1 MKLNL
6 RRLLIILTLCLATMV
21 ASDSYAAL
29 TAKVDRTVLDS
40 NETLRAELR
49 YDGQVFTGEPD
60 FGPLT
65 KDFEVLSN
73 SRQQNYSNV
82 NGKTESY
89 TAWTLELRPKRAGI
103 LLIPSLTFK
112 KEVSN
117 AIELRVRAAP
127 SNSSANPGTQPI
139 YTETTVD
146 ANTPYVGQQIILT
159 HRLYTSVQLR
169 DFALSELAIDKA
181 VLHRLGDTQ
190 YQKVINGRNYLVL
203 EVKYAIFPQSEGP
216 LIIPSLRFGAYEVN
230 NRSQFGVFNN
240 RGNQIIRDTEP
251 KSLEVAA
258 RPPQASIDGWMPST
272 SVTMEQRWS
281 GDIDSV
287 TVGEPVTR
295 TITIRAE
302 GLSAA
307 QITPLQ
313 EPQGNNYRGYP
324 DQPQLDEIVTTNG
337 LTATRIESLALVPN
351 NSGEITLPA
360 VELIWWDTN
369 SNKRRVAS
377 LPSITLQVSPSE
389 NNDIAANN
397 NNVMEGAN
405 DAMTTL
411 ASDASKPKVSF
422 MTNLSLALN
431 ALLMTLIVTL
441 IIGRKRKALAARSQ
455 QAALSSDSAR
465 LNLKQQLRAIES
477 EAKDDNLM
485 AMREAIL
492 RWGKTLFA
500 ENPPSTLKSLGDL
513 LGNPSISQLFA
524 QLDEQLYQHNG
535 VPATTLDV
543 ALLLASLKK
552 ESNFSRES
560 ASKSKP
566 GKALQSLY
574 PD

>member
-1 MKLNL
+1 M
-6 RRLLIILTLCLATMV
+6 T

-49 YDGQVFTGEPD
+49 YDGQVFAGEPD
-60 FGPLT
+60 FEPLS

-73 SRQQNYSNV
+73 RRQQNYSNV

-117 AIELRVRAAP
+117 AVELRVRAAP
-127 SNSSANPGTQPI
+127 TNSSANPGTQPI

-146 ANTPYVGQQIILT
+146 TNTPYVGQQVILT

-169 DFALSELAIDKA
+169 DFSLSELTIDKA
-181 VLHRLGDTQ
+181 ELHRLGDTQ

-203 EVKYAIFPQSEGP
+203 EVKYAIFPQAKGT
-216 LIIPSLRFGAYEVN
+216 LIIPSLRFAAYEVN

-240 RGNQIIRDTEP
+240 RGNQIIRDTES
-251 KSLEVAA
+251 KVLEVNAL
-258 RPPQASIDGWMPST
+258 PSQASIDGWMPST

-313 EPQGNNYRGYP
+313 EPQGDNYRGYP
-324 DQPQLDEIVTTNG
+324 DQPQLDEIVTANG
-337 LTATRIESLALVPN
+337 LAATRIESLALVPN
-351 NSGEITLPA
+351 KPGEIVLPA
-360 VELIWWDTN
+360 VQLVWWDTN
-369 SNKRRVAS
+369 SNQPRIAS
-377 LPSITLQVSPSE
+377 LSPITLQVSPSS
-389 NNDIAANN
+389 NIDATANGS
-397 NNVMEGAN
+397 NVMQMTN

-411 ASDASKPKVSF
+411 ATDALKPKVSF
-422 MTNLSLALN
+422 MTNLSLSIN
-431 ALLMTLIVTL
+431 ALLITL
-441 IIGRKRKALAARSQ
+441 IIVLLMRRKRESSAARSQ
-455 QAALSSDSAR
+455 QPSLSLDSAR

-477 EAKDDNLM
+477 EAKDENLM
-485 AMREAIL
+485 AMRDAIL
-492 RWGKTLFA
+492 RWGKILFA

-524 QLDEQLYQHNG
+524 QLDQQLYQYNG
-535 VPATTLDV
+535 VPETTLDV

-552 ESNFSRES
+552 ESNFNRGS
-560 ASKSKP
+560 ASKDNA
-566 GKALQSLY
+566 GTALQSLY

>member
-6 RRLLIILTLCLATMV
+6 RRLLIISTLCLSTMV

-60 FGPLT
+60 FGPLI

-73 SRQQNYSNV
+73 NRQQNYSNV

-146 ANTPYVGQQIILT
+146 ANTPYVGQQVILT

-240 RGNQIIRDTEP
+240 RGNQIVRDTEP
-251 KSLEVAA
+251 KSLEVTA
-258 RPPQASIDGWMPST
+258 RPPQASVDGWMPST

-389 NNDIAANN
+389 NADVAAND
-397 NNVMEGAN
+397 NNVMQGTN

-441 IIGRKRKALAARSQ
+441 LIGRKRKALAARSQ

-524 QLDEQLYQHNG
+524 QLDQQLYQHNG

-543 ALLLASLKK
+543 TLLLASLKK

-560 ASKSKP
+560 ASKSKS

>member
-146 ANTPYVGQQIILT
+146 ANTPYVGQQVILT

-441 IIGRKRKALAARSQ
+441 LIGRKRKALAARSQ

-513 LGNPSISQLFA
+513 LGNPRISQLFA
-524 QLDEQLYQHNG
+524 QLDEQLYQHNR

-560 ASKSKP
+560 ASKSKS

>member
-1 MKLNL
+1 M
-6 RRLLIILTLCLATMV
+6 
-21 ASDSYAAL
+21 
-29 TAKVDRTVLDS
+29 
-40 NETLRAELR
+40 
-49 YDGQVFTGEPD
+49 
-60 FGPLT
+60 
-65 KDFEVLSN
+65 
-73 SRQQNYSNV
+73 
-82 NGKTESY
+82 
-89 TAWTLELRPKRAGI
+89 
-103 LLIPSLTFK
+103 
-112 KEVSN
+112 
-117 AIELRVRAAP
+117 
-127 SNSSANPGTQPI
+127 
-139 YTETTVD
+139 
-146 ANTPYVGQQIILT
+146 
-159 HRLYTSVQLR
+159 
-169 DFALSELAIDKA
+169 
-181 VLHRLGDTQ
+181 
-190 YQKVINGRNYLVL
+190 
-203 EVKYAIFPQSEGP
+203 
-216 LIIPSLRFGAYEVN
+216 
-230 NRSQFGVFNN
+230 
-240 RGNQIIRDTEP
+240 
-251 KSLEVAA
+251 
-258 RPPQASIDGWMPST
+258 
-272 SVTMEQRWS
+272 
-281 GDIDSV
+281 
-287 TVGEPVTR
+287 GEPVTR

-389 NNDIAANN
+389 NTDVAAND
-397 NNVMEGAN
+397 NNVMQGTN

-411 ASDASKPKVSF
+411 AADASKPKVSF

-441 IIGRKRKALAARSQ
+441 LIGRKRKALAARSQ

-465 LNLKQQLRAIES
+465 LNLKQQLRVIES
-477 EAKDDNLM
+477 EVKDDNLM

-492 RWGKTLFA
+492 RWGETLFA

-524 QLDEQLYQHNG
+524 QLDQQLYQHNG

-543 ALLLASLKK
+543 TLLLASLKK

-560 ASKSKP
+560 ASKSKS

>member
-6 RRLLIILTLCLATMV
+6 RRLLILSTLCLSAMT

-49 YDGQVFTGEPD
+49 YDGQVFAGEPD
-60 FGPLT
+60 FEPLS

-73 SRQQNYSNV
+73 RRQQNYSNV

-117 AIELRVRAAP
+117 AVELRVRAAP
-127 SNSSANPGTQPI
+127 TNSSANPGTQPI

-146 ANTPYVGQQIILT
+146 TNTPYVGQQVILT

-169 DFALSELAIDKA
+169 DFSLSELTIDKA
-181 VLHRLGDTQ
+181 ELHRLGDTQ

-203 EVKYAIFPQSEGP
+203 EVKYAIFPQAKGT
-216 LIIPSLRFGAYEVN
+216 LIIPSLRFAAYEVN

-240 RGNQIIRDTEP
+240 RGNQIIRDTES
-251 KSLEVAA
+251 KVLEVNAL
-258 RPPQASIDGWMPST
+258 PSQASIDGWMPST

-313 EPQGNNYRGYP
+313 EPQGDNYRGYP
-324 DQPQLDEIVTTNG
+324 DQPQLDEIVTANG
-337 LTATRIESLALVPN
+337 LAATRIESLALVPN
-351 NSGEITLPA
+351 KPGEIVLPA
-360 VELIWWDTN
+360 VQLVWWDTN
-369 SNKRRVAS
+369 SDQPRIAS
-377 LPSITLQVSPSE
+377 LSPITLQVSPSS
-389 NNDIAANN
+389 NIDATANGS
-397 NNVMEGAN
+397 NVMQMTN

-411 ASDASKPKVSF
+411 ATDALKPKVSF
-422 MTNLSLALN
+422 MTNLSLSIN
-431 ALLMTLIVTL
+431 ALLITL
-441 IIGRKRKALAARSQ
+441 IIVLLMRRKRESSAARSQ
-455 QAALSSDSAR
+455 QPSLSLDSAR

-477 EAKDDNLM
+477 EAKDENLM
-485 AMREAIL
+485 AMRDAIL
-492 RWGKTLFA
+492 RWGKILFA

-524 QLDEQLYQHNG
+524 QLDQQLYQYNG
-535 VPATTLDV
+535 VPDTTLDV

-552 ESNFSRES
+552 ESNFNRGS
-560 ASKSKP
+560 ASKDNA
-566 GKALQSLY
+566 GTALQSLY

>member
-1 MKLNL
+1 
-6 RRLLIILTLCLATMV
+6 MV

-441 IIGRKRKALAARSQ
+441 LIGRKRKALAARSQ

-485 AMREAIL
+485 AMREAVL

>member
-6 RRLLIILTLCLATMV
+6 RRLLIISTLCLATMV

-60 FGPLT
+60 FGPLI

-73 SRQQNYSNV
+73 NRQQNYSNV

-146 ANTPYVGQQIILT
+146 ANTPYVGQQVILT

-240 RGNQIIRDTEP
+240 RGNQIVRDTEP
-251 KSLEVAA
+251 KSLEVTA
-258 RPPQASIDGWMPST
+258 RPPQASVDGWMPST

-441 IIGRKRKALAARSQ
+441 LIGRKRKALAARSQ

-524 QLDEQLYQHNG
+524 QLDQQLYQHNG

-543 ALLLASLKK
+543 TLLLASLKK

-560 ASKSKP
+560 ASKSKS

>member
-6 RRLLIILTLCLATMV
+6 RRLLILSTLCLSAMT

-49 YDGQVFTGEPD
+49 YDGQVFAGEPN
-60 FGPLT
+60 FEPLT

-73 SRQQNYSNV
+73 RRQQNYSNV

-117 AIELRVRAAP
+117 AVELRVRAAP
-127 SNSSANPGTQPI
+127 TNSSANPGTQPI

-146 ANTPYVGQQIILT
+146 TNTPYVGQQVILT

-169 DFALSELAIDKA
+169 DFSLSELTIDKA
-181 VLHRLGDTQ
+181 ELHRLGDTQ

-203 EVKYAIFPQSEGP
+203 EVKYAIFPQAKGT
-216 LIIPSLRFGAYEVN
+216 LIIPSLRFAAYEVN

-240 RGNQIIRDTEP
+240 RGNQIIRDTES
-251 KSLEVAA
+251 KVLEVNA
-258 RPPQASIDGWMPST
+258 RPSQASIDGWMPST

-313 EPQGNNYRGYP
+313 EPQGDNYRGYP
-324 DQPQLDEIVTTNG
+324 DQPQLDEIVTANG
-337 LTATRIESLALVPN
+337 LAATRIESLALVPN
-351 NSGEITLPA
+351 KPGEIVLPA
-360 VELIWWDTN
+360 VQLVWWDTN
-369 SNKRRVAS
+369 SNQPRIAS
-377 LPSITLQVSPSE
+377 LSPITLQVSPSS
-389 NNDIAANN
+389 NIDATANGS
-397 NNVMEGAN
+397 NVMQMTN

-411 ASDASKPKVSF
+411 ATDALKPKVSF
-422 MTNLSLALN
+422 MTNLSLSIN
-431 ALLMTLIVTL
+431 ALLITL
-441 IIGRKRKALAARSQ
+441 IIVLLMRRKRESSAARSQ
-455 QAALSSDSAR
+455 QPSLSLDSAR

-477 EAKDDNLM
+477 EAKDENLM
-485 AMREAIL
+485 AMRDAIL
-492 RWGKTLFA
+492 RWGKILFA

-524 QLDEQLYQHNG
+524 QLDQQLYQYNG
-535 VPATTLDV
+535 VPETTLDV

-552 ESNFSRES
+552 ESNFNRGS
-560 ASKSKP
+560 ASKDNA
-566 GKALQSLY
+566 GTALQSLY

>member
-6 RRLLIILTLCLATMV
+6 RRLLIISTLCLATMV

-60 FGPLT
+60 FGPLI

-73 SRQQNYSNV
+73 NRQQNYSNV

-146 ANTPYVGQQIILT
+146 ANTPYVGQQVILT

-240 RGNQIIRDTEP
+240 RGNQIVRDTEP
-251 KSLEVAA
+251 KSLEVTA
-258 RPPQASIDGWMPST
+258 RPPQASVDGWMPST

-389 NNDIAANN
+389 NADVASND
-397 NNVMEGAN
+397 NNVMQGTN

-441 IIGRKRKALAARSQ
+441 LIGRKRKALAARSQ

-524 QLDEQLYQHNG
+524 QLDQQLYQHNG

-543 ALLLASLKK
+543 TLLLASLKK

-560 ASKSKP
+560 ASKSKS

>member
-1 MKLNL
+1 M
-6 RRLLIILTLCLATMV
+6 T

-49 YDGQVFTGEPD
+49 YDGQVFAGEPD
-60 FGPLT
+60 FEPLS

-73 SRQQNYSNV
+73 RRQQNYSNV

-117 AIELRVRAAP
+117 AVELRVRAAP
-127 SNSSANPGTQPI
+127 TNSSANPGTQPI

-146 ANTPYVGQQIILT
+146 TNTPYVGQQVILT

-169 DFALSELAIDKA
+169 DFALSELTIDKA
-181 VLHRLGDTQ
+181 ELHRLGDTQ

-203 EVKYAIFPQSEGP
+203 EVKYAIFPQAKGT
-216 LIIPSLRFGAYEVN
+216 LIIPSLRFAAYEVN

-240 RGNQIIRDTEP
+240 RGNQIIRDTES
-251 KSLEVAA
+251 KVLEVNAL
-258 RPPQASIDGWMPST
+258 PSQASIDGWMPST

-313 EPQGNNYRGYP
+313 EPQGDNYRGYP
-324 DQPQLDEIVTTNG
+324 DQPQLDEIVTANG
-337 LTATRIESLALVPN
+337 LAATRIESLALVPN
-351 NSGEITLPA
+351 KPGEIVLPA
-360 VELIWWDTN
+360 VQLVWWDTN
-369 SNKRRVAS
+369 SNQPRIAS
-377 LPSITLQVSPSE
+377 LSPITLQVSPSS
-389 NNDIAANN
+389 NIDATANGS
-397 NNVMEGAN
+397 NVMQMTN

-411 ASDASKPKVSF
+411 ATDALKPKVSF
-422 MTNLSLALN
+422 MTNLSLSIN
-431 ALLMTLIVTL
+431 ALLITL
-441 IIGRKRKALAARSQ
+441 IIVLLMRRKRESSAARSQ
-455 QAALSSDSAR
+455 QPSLSLDSAR

-477 EAKDDNLM
+477 EAKDENLM
-485 AMREAIL
+485 AMRDAIL
-492 RWGKTLFA
+492 RWGKILFA

-524 QLDEQLYQHNG
+524 QLDQQLYQYNG
-535 VPATTLDV
+535 VPETTLDV

-552 ESNFSRES
+552 ESNFNRGS
-560 ASKSKP
+560 ASKDNA
-566 GKALQSLY
+566 GTALQSLY

>member
-240 RGNQIIRDTEP
+240 RGNQIVRDTEP
-251 KSLEVAA
+251 KSLVVAA

-351 NSGEITLPA
+351 NSGEITLPP

-405 DAMTTL
+405 DVMITL

-441 IIGRKRKALAARSQ
+441 LIGRKRTALAARSQ

-465 LNLKQQLRAIES
+465 LNLKKQLRAIES

-513 LGNPSISQLFA
+513 LGNPRISQLFA
-524 QLDEQLYQHNG
+524 QLDEQLYQHNR

-560 ASKSKP
+560 ASKSKS

>member
-146 ANTPYVGQQIILT
+146 ANTPYVGQQVILT

-240 RGNQIIRDTEP
+240 RGNQIVRDTEP
-251 KSLEVAA
+251 KSLEVTA
-258 RPPQASIDGWMPST
+258 RPPQASVDGWMPST

-389 NNDIAANN
+389 NTDVAAND
-397 NNVMEGAN
+397 NNVMQGTN

-441 IIGRKRKALAARSQ
+441 LIGRKRKALAARSQ

-524 QLDEQLYQHNG
+524 QLDQQLYQHNG

-543 ALLLASLKK
+543 TLLLASLKK

-560 ASKSKP
+560 ASKSKS

>member
-6 RRLLIILTLCLATMV
+6 RRLLILSTLCLSAMT

-49 YDGQVFTGEPD
+49 YDGQVFAGEPN
-60 FGPLT
+60 FEPLT

-73 SRQQNYSNV
+73 RRQQNYSNV

-117 AIELRVRAAP
+117 AVELRVRAAP
-127 SNSSANPGTQPI
+127 TNSSANPGTQPI

-146 ANTPYVGQQIILT
+146 TNTPYVGQQVILT

-169 DFALSELAIDKA
+169 DFALSELTIDKA
-181 VLHRLGDTQ
+181 ELHRLGDTQ

-203 EVKYAIFPQSEGP
+203 EVKYAIFPQAKGT
-216 LIIPSLRFGAYEVN
+216 LIIPSLRFAAYEVN

-240 RGNQIIRDTEP
+240 RGNQIIRDTES
-251 KSLEVAA
+251 KALEVNA
-258 RPPQASIDGWMPST
+258 RPSQASIDGWMPST

-313 EPQGNNYRGYP
+313 EPQGDNYRGYP
-324 DQPQLDEIVTTNG
+324 DQPQLDEIVTANG
-337 LTATRIESLALVPN
+337 LAATRIESLALVPN
-351 NSGEITLPA
+351 KPGEIVLPA
-360 VELIWWDTN
+360 VQLVWWDTN
-369 SNKRRVAS
+369 SNQPRIAS
-377 LPSITLQVSPSE
+377 LSPITLQVSPSS
-389 NNDIAANN
+389 NIDATANGS
-397 NNVMEGAN
+397 NVMQMTN

-411 ASDASKPKVSF
+411 ATDALKPKVSF
-422 MTNLSLALN
+422 MTNLSLSIN
-431 ALLMTLIVTL
+431 ALLITL
-441 IIGRKRKALAARSQ
+441 IIVLLMRRKRESSAARSQ
-455 QAALSSDSAR
+455 QPSLSLDSAR

-477 EAKDDNLM
+477 EAKDENLM
-485 AMREAIL
+485 AMRDAIL
-492 RWGKTLFA
+492 RWGKILFA

-524 QLDEQLYQHNG
+524 QLDQQLYQYNG
-535 VPATTLDV
+535 VPETTLDV

-552 ESNFSRES
+552 ESNFNRGS
-560 ASKSKP
+560 ASKDNA
-566 GKALQSLY
+566 GTALQSLY

>member
-60 FGPLT
+60 FGPLI

-73 SRQQNYSNV
+73 NRQQNYSNV

-146 ANTPYVGQQIILT
+146 ANTPYVGQQVILT

-240 RGNQIIRDTEP
+240 RGNQIVRDTEP
-251 KSLEVAA
+251 KSLEVTA
-258 RPPQASIDGWMPST
+258 RPPQASVDGWMPST

-405 DAMTTL
+405 DAMITL

-441 IIGRKRKALAARSQ
+441 LIGRKRKALAARSQ

-524 QLDEQLYQHNG
+524 QLDQQLYQHNG

-543 ALLLASLKK
+543 TLLLASLKK

-560 ASKSKP
+560 ASKSKS

>member
-60 FGPLT
+60 FGPLI

-73 SRQQNYSNV
+73 NRQQNYSNV

-146 ANTPYVGQQIILT
+146 ANTPYVGQQVILT

-203 EVKYAIFPQSEGP
+203 EVKYAISPQSEGP

-240 RGNQIIRDTEP
+240 RGNQIVRDTEP
-251 KSLEVAA
+251 KSLEVTA
-258 RPPQASIDGWMPST
+258 RPPQASVDGWMPST

-389 NNDIAANN
+389 NTDVAAND
-397 NNVMEGAN
+397 NNVMQGTN

-411 ASDASKPKVSF
+411 AADASKPKVSF

-431 ALLMTLIVTL
+431 ALLVTLIVTL
-441 IIGRKRKALAARSQ
+441 LIGRKRKALAARSQ

-524 QLDEQLYQHNG
+524 QLDQQLYQHNG

-543 ALLLASLKK
+543 TLLLASLKK

-560 ASKSKP
+560 ASKSKS

>member
-6 RRLLIILTLCLATMV
+6 RRLLIISTLCLGTMV

-60 FGPLT
+60 FGPLI

-73 SRQQNYSNV
+73 NRQQNYSNV

-146 ANTPYVGQQIILT
+146 ANTPYVGQQVILT

-240 RGNQIIRDTEP
+240 RGNQIVRDTEP
-251 KSLEVAA
+251 KSLEVTA
-258 RPPQASIDGWMPST
+258 RPPQASVDGWMPST

-302 GLSAA
+302 GLSGA

-389 NNDIAANN
+389 NTDVAAND
-397 NNVMEGAN
+397 NNVMQGTN

-431 ALLMTLIVTL
+431 ALLVTLIVTL
-441 IIGRKRKALAARSQ
+441 LIGRKRKALAARSQ

-524 QLDEQLYQHNG
+524 QLDQQLYQHNG

-543 ALLLASLKK
+543 TLLLASLKK

-560 ASKSKP
+560 ASKSKS

>member
-6 RRLLIILTLCLATMV
+6 RRLLILSTLCLSAMT

-49 YDGQVFTGEPD
+49 YDGQVFAGEPD
-60 FGPLT
+60 FEPLS

-73 SRQQNYSNV
+73 RRQQNYSNV

-117 AIELRVRAAP
+117 AVELRVRAAP
-127 SNSSANPGTQPI
+127 TNSSANPGTQPI

-146 ANTPYVGQQIILT
+146 TNTPYVGQQVILT

-169 DFALSELAIDKA
+169 DFSLSELTIDKA
-181 VLHRLGDTQ
+181 ELHRLGDTQ

-203 EVKYAIFPQSEGP
+203 EVKYAIFPQAKGT
-216 LIIPSLRFGAYEVN
+216 LIIPSLRFAAYEVN

-240 RGNQIIRDTEP
+240 RGNQIIRDTES
-251 KSLEVAA
+251 KVLEVNAL
-258 RPPQASIDGWMPST
+258 PSQASIDGWMPST

-313 EPQGNNYRGYP
+313 EPQGDNYRGYP
-324 DQPQLDEIVTTNG
+324 DQPQLDEIVTANG
-337 LTATRIESLALVPN
+337 LAATRIESLALVPN
-351 NSGEITLPA
+351 KPGEIVLPA
-360 VELIWWDTN
+360 VQLVWWDTN
-369 SNKRRVAS
+369 SDQPRIAS
-377 LPSITLQVSPSE
+377 LSPITLQVSPSS
-389 NNDIAANN
+389 NIDATANGS
-397 NNVMEGAN
+397 NVMQMTN

-411 ASDASKPKVSF
+411 ATDALKPKVSF
-422 MTNLSLALN
+422 MTNLSLSIN
-431 ALLMTLIVTL
+431 ALLITL
-441 IIGRKRKALAARSQ
+441 IIVLLMRRKRESSAARSQ
-455 QAALSSDSAR
+455 QPSLSLDSAR

-477 EAKDDNLM
+477 EAKDENLM
-485 AMREAIL
+485 AMRDAIL
-492 RWGKTLFA
+492 RWGKILFA

-524 QLDEQLYQHNG
+524 QLDQQLYQYNG
-535 VPATTLDV
+535 VPETTLDV

-552 ESNFSRES
+552 ESNFNRGS
-560 ASKSKP
+560 ASKDNA
-566 GKALQSLY
+566 GTALQSLY

>member
-60 FGPLT
+60 FGPLI

-73 SRQQNYSNV
+73 NRQQNYSNV

-146 ANTPYVGQQIILT
+146 ANTPYVGQQVILT

-240 RGNQIIRDTEP
+240 RGNQIVRDTEP
-251 KSLEVAA
+251 KSLEVTA
-258 RPPQASIDGWMPST
+258 RPPQASVDGWMPST

-441 IIGRKRKALAARSQ
+441 LIGRKRKALAARSQ

-513 LGNPSISQLFA
+513 LGNPRISQLFA
-524 QLDEQLYQHNG
+524 QLDEQLYQHNR

-560 ASKSKP
+560 ASKSKS

>member
-6 RRLLIILTLCLATMV
+6 RRLLILSTLCLSAMT

-49 YDGQVFTGEPD
+49 YDGQVFAGEPN
-60 FGPLT
+60 FEPLT

-73 SRQQNYSNV
+73 RRQQNYSNV

-117 AIELRVRAAP
+117 AVELRVRAAP
-127 SNSSANPGTQPI
+127 TNSSANPGTQPI

-146 ANTPYVGQQIILT
+146 TNTPYVGQQVILT

-169 DFALSELAIDKA
+169 DFALSELTIDKA
-181 VLHRLGDTQ
+181 ELHRLGDTQ

-203 EVKYAIFPQSEGP
+203 EVKYAIFPQAKGT
-216 LIIPSLRFGAYEVN
+216 LIIPSLRFAAYEVN

-240 RGNQIIRDTEP
+240 RGNQIIRDTES
-251 KSLEVAA
+251 KVLEVNA
-258 RPPQASIDGWMPST
+258 RPSQASIDGWMPST

-313 EPQGNNYRGYP
+313 EPQGDNYRGYP
-324 DQPQLDEIVTTNG
+324 DQPQLDEIVTANG
-337 LTATRIESLALVPN
+337 LAATRIESLALVPN
-351 NSGEITLPA
+351 KPGEIVLPA
-360 VELIWWDTN
+360 VQLVWWDTN
-369 SNKRRVAS
+369 SNQPRIAS
-377 LPSITLQVSPSE
+377 LSPITLQVSPSS
-389 NNDIAANN
+389 NIDAIANGS
-397 NNVMEGAN
+397 NVMQMTN

-411 ASDASKPKVSF
+411 ATDALKPKVSF
-422 MTNLSLALN
+422 MTNLSLSIN
-431 ALLMTLIVTL
+431 ALLITL
-441 IIGRKRKALAARSQ
+441 IIVLLMRRKRESSAARSQ
-455 QAALSSDSAR
+455 QPSLSLDSAR

-477 EAKDDNLM
+477 EAKDENLM
-485 AMREAIL
+485 AMRDAIL
-492 RWGKTLFA
+492 RWGKILFA

-524 QLDEQLYQHNG
+524 QLDQQLYQYNG
-535 VPATTLDV
+535 VPDTTLDV

-552 ESNFSRES
+552 ESNFNRGS
-560 ASKSKP
+560 ASKDNA
-566 GKALQSLY
+566 GTALQSLY

>member
-6 RRLLIILTLCLATMV
+6 RRLLILSTLCLSAMT

-49 YDGQVFTGEPD
+49 YDGQVFAGEPD
-60 FGPLT
+60 FEPLS

-73 SRQQNYSNV
+73 RRQQNYSNV

-117 AIELRVRAAP
+117 AVELRVRAAP
-127 SNSSANPGTQPI
+127 TNSSANPGTQPI

-146 ANTPYVGQQIILT
+146 TNTPYVGQQVILT

-169 DFALSELAIDKA
+169 DFSLSELTIDKA
-181 VLHRLGDTQ
+181 ELHRLGDTQ

-203 EVKYAIFPQSEGP
+203 EVKYAIFPQAKGT
-216 LIIPSLRFGAYEVN
+216 LIIPGLRFAAYEVN

-240 RGNQIIRDTEP
+240 RGNQIIRDTES
-251 KSLEVAA
+251 KALEVNA
-258 RPPQASIDGWMPST
+258 RPSQASIGGWMPST

-313 EPQGNNYRGYP
+313 EPQGDNYRGYP
-324 DQPQLDEIVTTNG
+324 DQPQLDEIVTANG
-337 LTATRIESLALVPN
+337 LAATRIESLALVPN
-351 NSGEITLPA
+351 KPGEIVLPA
-360 VELIWWDTN
+360 VQLVWWDTN
-369 SNKRRVAS
+369 SNQPRIAS
-377 LPSITLQVSPSE
+377 LSPITLQVSPSS
-389 NNDIAANN
+389 NIDATANGS
-397 NNVMEGAN
+397 NVMQMTN

-411 ASDASKPKVSF
+411 ATDALKPKVSF
-422 MTNLSLALN
+422 MTNLSLSIN
-431 ALLMTLIVTL
+431 ALLITL
-441 IIGRKRKALAARSQ
+441 IIVLLMRRKRESSAARSQ
-455 QAALSSDSAR
+455 QPSLSLDSAR

-477 EAKDDNLM
+477 EAKDENLM
-485 AMREAIL
+485 AMRDAIL
-492 RWGKTLFA
+492 RWGKILFA

-524 QLDEQLYQHNG
+524 QLDQHLYQYNG
-535 VPATTLDV
+535 VPDTTLDV

-552 ESNFSRES
+552 ESNFNRGS
-560 ASKSKP
+560 ASKDNA
-566 GKALQSLY
+566 GTALQSLY

>member
-6 RRLLIILTLCLATMV
+6 RRLLIISTLCLSTMV

-40 NETLRAELR
+40 NETLRAEMR

-60 FGPLT
+60 FGPLI

-73 SRQQNYSNV
+73 NRQQNYSNV

-146 ANTPYVGQQIILT
+146 ANTPYVGQQVILT

-240 RGNQIIRDTEP
+240 RGNQIVRDTEP
-251 KSLEVAA
+251 KSLEVTA
-258 RPPQASIDGWMPST
+258 RPPQASVDGWMPST

-389 NNDIAANN
+389 NADVAAND
-397 NNVMEGAN
+397 NNVMQGTN

-441 IIGRKRKALAARSQ
+441 LIGRKRKALAARSQ

-524 QLDEQLYQHNG
+524 QLDQHLYQHNG

-543 ALLLASLKK
+543 TLLLASLKK

-560 ASKSKP
+560 ASKSKS

>member
-324 DQPQLDEIVTTNG
+324 DQPQLDEIVATNG

-405 DAMTTL
+405 DAMTKL

-441 IIGRKRKALAARSQ
+441 LIGRKRKALAARSQ

-477 EAKDDNLM
+477 EAKGDNLM

-543 ALLLASLKK
+543 ASLLANLKK

-560 ASKSKP
+560 ASKSKS

>member
-6 RRLLIILTLCLATMV
+6 RRLLIISTLCLATMV

-60 FGPLT
+60 FGPLI

-73 SRQQNYSNV
+73 NRQQNYSNV

-117 AIELRVRAAP
+117 AVELRVRAAP

-146 ANTPYVGQQIILT
+146 ANTPYVGQQVILT

-240 RGNQIIRDTEP
+240 RGNQIVRDTEP
-251 KSLEVAA
+251 KSLEVTA
-258 RPPQASIDGWMPST
+258 RPPQASVDGWMPST

-369 SNKRRVAS
+369 SNKRRMAS

-389 NNDIAANN
+389 NTDVAAND
-397 NNVMEGAN
+397 NNVMQGTN

-441 IIGRKRKALAARSQ
+441 LIGRKRKALAARSQ

-524 QLDEQLYQHNG
+524 QLDQQLYQHNG
-535 VPATTLDV
+535 VAATTLDV
-543 ALLLASLKK
+543 ALLLAILKK

-560 ASKSKP
+560 TSKNKS

>member
-6 RRLLIILTLCLATMV
+6 RRLLILSTLCLSAMT

-49 YDGQVFTGEPD
+49 YDGQVFAGEPD
-60 FGPLT
+60 FEPLS

-73 SRQQNYSNV
+73 RRQQNYSNV

-117 AIELRVRAAP
+117 AVELRVRAAP
-127 SNSSANPGTQPI
+127 TNSSANPGTQPI

-146 ANTPYVGQQIILT
+146 TNTPYVGQQVILT

-169 DFALSELAIDKA
+169 DFSLSELTIDKA
-181 VLHRLGDTQ
+181 ELHRLGDTQ

-203 EVKYAIFPQSEGP
+203 EVKYAIFPQAKGT
-216 LIIPSLRFGAYEVN
+216 LIIPSLRFAAYEVN

-240 RGNQIIRDTEP
+240 RGNQIIRDTES
-251 KSLEVAA
+251 KALEVNA
-258 RPPQASIDGWMPST
+258 RPSQASIGGWMPST

-313 EPQGNNYRGYP
+313 EPQGDNYRGYP
-324 DQPQLDEIVTTNG
+324 DQPQLDEIITPNG
-337 LTATRIESLALVPN
+337 LAATRIESLALVPN
-351 NSGEITLPA
+351 KPGEIVLPA
-360 VELIWWDTN
+360 VQLVWWDTN
-369 SNKRRVAS
+369 SNQPRIAS
-377 LPSITLQVSPSE
+377 LSPITLQVSPSS
-389 NNDIAANN
+389 NIDATANGS
-397 NNVMEGAN
+397 NVMQMTN

-411 ASDASKPKVSF
+411 ATDALKPKVSF
-422 MTNLSLALN
+422 MTNLSLSIN
-431 ALLMTLIVTL
+431 ALLITL
-441 IIGRKRKALAARSQ
+441 IIVLLMRRKRESSAARSQ
-455 QAALSSDSAR
+455 QPSLSLDSAR

-477 EAKDDNLM
+477 EAKDENLM
-485 AMREAIL
+485 AMRDAIL
-492 RWGKTLFA
+492 RWGKILFA

-524 QLDEQLYQHNG
+524 QLDQQLYQYNG
-535 VPATTLDV
+535 VPETTLDV

-552 ESNFSRES
+552 ESNFNRGS
-560 ASKSKP
+560 ASKDNA
-566 GKALQSLY
+566 GTALQSLY

>member
-6 RRLLIILTLCLATMV
+6 RRLLILSTLCLSAMT

-49 YDGQVFTGEPD
+49 YDGQVFAGEPD
-60 FGPLT
+60 FEPLS

-73 SRQQNYSNV
+73 RRQQNYSNV

-117 AIELRVRAAP
+117 AVELRVRAAP
-127 SNSSANPGTQPI
+127 TNSSANPGTQPI

-146 ANTPYVGQQIILT
+146 TNTPYVGQQVILT

-169 DFALSELAIDKA
+169 DFALSELTIDKA
-181 VLHRLGDTQ
+181 ELHRLGDTQ

-203 EVKYAIFPQSEGP
+203 EVKYAIFPQAKGT
-216 LIIPSLRFGAYEVN
+216 LIIPSLRFAAYEVN

-240 RGNQIIRDTEP
+240 RGNQIIRDTES
-251 KSLEVAA
+251 KVLEVNAL
-258 RPPQASIDGWMPST
+258 PSQASIDGWMPST

-313 EPQGNNYRGYP
+313 EPQGDNYRGYP
-324 DQPQLDEIVTTNG
+324 DQPQLDEIVTANG
-337 LTATRIESLALVPN
+337 LAATRIESLALVPN
-351 NSGEITLPA
+351 KPGEIVLPA
-360 VELIWWDTN
+360 VQLVWWDTN
-369 SNKRRVAS
+369 SDQPRIAS
-377 LPSITLQVSPSE
+377 LSPITLQVSPSS
-389 NNDIAANN
+389 NIDATANGS
-397 NNVMEGAN
+397 NVMQMTN

-411 ASDASKPKVSF
+411 ATDALKPKVSF
-422 MTNLSLALN
+422 MTNLSLSIN
-431 ALLMTLIVTL
+431 ALLITL
-441 IIGRKRKALAARSQ
+441 IIVLLMRRKRESSAARSQ
-455 QAALSSDSAR
+455 QPSLSLDSAR

-477 EAKDDNLM
+477 EAKDENLM
-485 AMREAIL
+485 AMRDAIL
-492 RWGKTLFA
+492 RWGKILFA

-524 QLDEQLYQHNG
+524 QLDQQLYQYNG
-535 VPATTLDV
+535 VPETTLDV

-552 ESNFSRES
+552 ESNFNRGS
-560 ASKSKP
+560 ASKDNA
-566 GKALQSLY
+566 GTALQSLY

>member
-6 RRLLIILTLCLATMV
+6 RRLLIISTLCLATMV

-60 FGPLT
+60 FGPLI

-73 SRQQNYSNV
+73 NRQQNYSNV

-146 ANTPYVGQQIILT
+146 ANTPYVGQQVILT

-240 RGNQIIRDTEP
+240 RGNQIVRDTEP
-251 KSLEVAA
+251 KSLEVTA
-258 RPPQASIDGWMPST
+258 RPPQASVDGWMPST

-369 SNKRRVAS
+369 SNKRRMAS

-389 NNDIAANN
+389 NTDVAAND
-397 NNVMEGAN
+397 NNVMQGTN
-405 DAMTTL
+405 DAMSAL
-411 ASDASKPKVSF
+411 AADASRPKVSF

-431 ALLMTLIVTL
+431 ALLMTLIVVL
-441 IIGRKRKALAARSQ
+441 LIGRKRKALAARAQ

-524 QLDEQLYQHNG
+524 QLDQQLYQHNG
-535 VPATTLDV
+535 VAATTLDV
-543 ALLLASLKK
+543 ALLLAILKK

-560 ASKSKP
+560 TSKNKS

>member
-6 RRLLIILTLCLATMV
+6 RRLLILSTLCLSAMT

-49 YDGQVFTGEPD
+49 YDGQVFAGEPD
-60 FGPLT
+60 FEPLS

-73 SRQQNYSNV
+73 RRQQNYSNV

-117 AIELRVRAAP
+117 AVELRVRAAP
-127 SNSSANPGTQPI
+127 TNSSANPGTQPI

-146 ANTPYVGQQIILT
+146 TNTPYVGQQVILT

-169 DFALSELAIDKA
+169 DFSLSELTIDKA
-181 VLHRLGDTQ
+181 ELHRLGDTQ

-203 EVKYAIFPQSEGP
+203 EVKYAIFPQAKGT
-216 LIIPSLRFGAYEVN
+216 LIIPSLRFAAYEVN

-240 RGNQIIRDTEP
+240 RGNQIIRDTES
-251 KSLEVAA
+251 KVLEVNAL
-258 RPPQASIDGWMPST
+258 PSQASIDGWMPST

-313 EPQGNNYRGYP
+313 EPQGDNYRGYP
-324 DQPQLDEIVTTNG
+324 DQPQLDEIITPNG
-337 LTATRIESLALVPN
+337 LAATRIESLALVPN
-351 NSGEITLPA
+351 KPGEIVLPA
-360 VELIWWDTN
+360 VQLVWWDTN
-369 SNKRRVAS
+369 SNQPRIAS
-377 LPSITLQVSPSE
+377 LSPITLQVSPSS
-389 NNDIAANN
+389 NIDATANGS
-397 NNVMEGAN
+397 NVMQMTN

-411 ASDASKPKVSF
+411 ATDALKPKVSF
-422 MTNLSLALN
+422 MTNLSLSIN
-431 ALLMTLIVTL
+431 ALLITL
-441 IIGRKRKALAARSQ
+441 IIVLLMRRKRESSAARSQ
-455 QAALSSDSAR
+455 QPSLSLDSAR

-477 EAKDDNLM
+477 EAKDENLM
-485 AMREAIL
+485 AMRDAIL
-492 RWGKTLFA
+492 RWGKILFA

-524 QLDEQLYQHNG
+524 QLDQQLYQYNG
-535 VPATTLDV
+535 VPETTLDV

-552 ESNFSRES
+552 ESNFNRGS
-560 ASKSKP
+560 ASKDNA
-566 GKALQSLY
+566 GTALQSLY

>member
-6 RRLLIILTLCLATMV
+6 RRLLIISTLCLGTMV

-60 FGPLT
+60 FGPLI

-73 SRQQNYSNV
+73 NRQQNYSNV

-146 ANTPYVGQQIILT
+146 ANTPYVGQQVILT

-240 RGNQIIRDTEP
+240 RGNQIVRDTEP
-251 KSLEVAA
+251 KSLEVTA
-258 RPPQASIDGWMPST
+258 RPPQASVDGWMPST

-389 NNDIAANN
+389 NADVAAND
-397 NNVMEGAN
+397 NNVMQGTN

-441 IIGRKRKALAARSQ
+441 LIGRKRKALAARSQ

-492 RWGKTLFA
+492 RWGETLFA

-524 QLDEQLYQHNG
+524 QLDQQLYQHNG

-543 ALLLASLKK
+543 TLLLASLKK

-560 ASKSKP
+560 ASKSKS

>member
-6 RRLLIILTLCLATMV
+6 RRLLILSTLCLSAMT

-49 YDGQVFTGEPD
+49 YDGQVFAGEPD
-60 FGPLT
+60 FEPLS

-73 SRQQNYSNV
+73 RRQQNYSNV

-117 AIELRVRAAP
+117 AVELRVRAAP
-127 SNSSANPGTQPI
+127 TNSSANPGTQPI

-146 ANTPYVGQQIILT
+146 TNTPYVGQQVILT

-169 DFALSELAIDKA
+169 DFSLSELTIDKA
-181 VLHRLGDTQ
+181 ELHRLGDTQ

-203 EVKYAIFPQSEGP
+203 EVKYAIFPQAKGT
-216 LIIPSLRFGAYEVN
+216 LIIPSLRFAAYEVN

-240 RGNQIIRDTEP
+240 RGNQIIRDTES
-251 KSLEVAA
+251 KVLEVNA
-258 RPPQASIDGWMPST
+258 RPSQASIDGWMPST

-313 EPQGNNYRGYP
+313 EPQGDNYRGYP
-324 DQPQLDEIVTTNG
+324 DQPQLDEIVTANG
-337 LTATRIESLALVPN
+337 LAATRIESLALVPN
-351 NSGEITLPA
+351 KPGEIVLPA
-360 VELIWWDTN
+360 VQLVWWDTN
-369 SNKRRVAS
+369 SNQPRIAS
-377 LPSITLQVSPSE
+377 LSPITLQVSPSS
-389 NNDIAANN
+389 NIDATANGS
-397 NNVMEGAN
+397 NVMQMTN

-411 ASDASKPKVSF
+411 ATDALKPKVSF
-422 MTNLSLALN
+422 MTNLSLSIN
-431 ALLMTLIVTL
+431 ALLITL
-441 IIGRKRKALAARSQ
+441 IIVLLMRRKRESSAARSQ
-455 QAALSSDSAR
+455 QPSLSLDSAR

-477 EAKDDNLM
+477 EAKDENLM
-485 AMREAIL
+485 AMRDAIL
-492 RWGKTLFA
+492 RWGKILFA

-524 QLDEQLYQHNG
+524 QLDQQLYQYNG
-535 VPATTLDV
+535 VPETTLDV

-552 ESNFSRES
+552 ESNFNRGS
-560 ASKSKP
+560 ASKDNA
-566 GKALQSLY
+566 GTALQSLY

>member
-6 RRLLIILTLCLATMV
+6 RRLLIISTLCLATMV

-60 FGPLT
+60 FGPLI

-73 SRQQNYSNV
+73 NRQQNYSNV

-146 ANTPYVGQQIILT
+146 ANTPYVGQQVILT

-240 RGNQIIRDTEP
+240 RGNQIVRDTEP
-251 KSLEVAA
+251 KSLEVTA
-258 RPPQASIDGWMPST
+258 RPPQASVDGWMPST

-302 GLSAA
+302 GLSGA

-389 NNDIAANN
+389 NTDVAAND
-397 NNVMEGAN
+397 NNVMQGTN

-411 ASDASKPKVSF
+411 AADASKPKVSF

-431 ALLMTLIVTL
+431 ALLVTLIVTL
-441 IIGRKRKALAARSQ
+441 LIGRKRKALAARSQ

-524 QLDEQLYQHNG
+524 QLDQQLYQHNG

-543 ALLLASLKK
+543 TLLLASLKK

-560 ASKSKP
+560 ASKSKS

>member
-6 RRLLIILTLCLATMV
+6 RRLLIISTLCLATMV

-60 FGPLT
+60 FGPLI

-73 SRQQNYSNV
+73 NRQQNYSNV

-117 AIELRVRAAP
+117 AVELRVRAAP

-146 ANTPYVGQQIILT
+146 ANTPYVGQQVILT

-240 RGNQIIRDTEP
+240 RGNQIVRDTEP
-251 KSLEVAA
+251 KSLEVTA
-258 RPPQASIDGWMPST
+258 RPPQASVDGWMPST

-389 NNDIAANN
+389 NTDVAAND
-397 NNVMEGAN
+397 NNVMQGTN
-405 DAMTTL
+405 DAMSTL
-411 ASDASKPKVSF
+411 AADASRPKVSF

-431 ALLMTLIVTL
+431 ALLMTLIVVL
-441 IIGRKRKALAARSQ
+441 LIGRKRKALAARAQ

-535 VPATTLDV
+535 VAATTLDV
-543 ALLLASLKK
+543 ALLLAILKK

-560 ASKSKP
+560 ASKSKS

>member
-6 RRLLIILTLCLATMV
+6 RRLLILSTLCLSAMT

-49 YDGQVFTGEPD
+49 YDGQVFAGEPD
-60 FGPLT
+60 FEPLT

-73 SRQQNYSNV
+73 RRQQNYSNV

-117 AIELRVRAAP
+117 AVELRVRAAP
-127 SNSSANPGTQPI
+127 TNSSANPGTQPI

-146 ANTPYVGQQIILT
+146 TNTPYVGQQVILT

-169 DFALSELAIDKA
+169 DFALSELTIDKA
-181 VLHRLGDTQ
+181 ELHRLGDTQ

-203 EVKYAIFPQSEGP
+203 EVKYAIFPQAKGT
-216 LIIPSLRFGAYEVN
+216 LIIPSLRFAAYEVN

-240 RGNQIIRDTEP
+240 RGNQIIRDTES
-251 KSLEVAA
+251 KVLEVNA
-258 RPPQASIDGWMPST
+258 RPSQASIDGWMPST

-313 EPQGNNYRGYP
+313 EPQGDNYRGYP
-324 DQPQLDEIVTTNG
+324 DQPQLDEIVTANG
-337 LTATRIESLALVPN
+337 LAATRIESLALVPN
-351 NSGEITLPA
+351 KPGEIVLPA
-360 VELIWWDTN
+360 VQLVWWDTN
-369 SNKRRVAS
+369 SNQPRIAS
-377 LPSITLQVSPSE
+377 LSPITLQVSPSS
-389 NNDIAANN
+389 NIDAIANGS
-397 NNVMEGAN
+397 NVMQMTN

-411 ASDASKPKVSF
+411 ATDALKPKVSF
-422 MTNLSLALN
+422 MTNLSLSIN
-431 ALLMTLIVTL
+431 ALLITL
-441 IIGRKRKALAARSQ
+441 IIVLLMRRKRESSAARSQ
-455 QAALSSDSAR
+455 QPSLSLDSAR

-477 EAKDDNLM
+477 EAKDENLM
-485 AMREAIL
+485 AMRDAIL
-492 RWGKTLFA
+492 RWGKILFA

-524 QLDEQLYQHNG
+524 QLDQQLYQYNG
-535 VPATTLDV
+535 VPETTLDV

-552 ESNFSRES
+552 ESNFNRGS
-560 ASKSKP
+560 ASKDNA
-566 GKALQSLY
+566 GTALQSLY

>member
-6 RRLLIILTLCLATMV
+6 RRLLILSTLCLSAMT

-49 YDGQVFTGEPD
+49 YDGQVFAGEPD
-60 FGPLT
+60 FEPLT

-73 SRQQNYSNV
+73 RRQQNYSNV

-117 AIELRVRAAP
+117 AVELRVRAAP
-127 SNSSANPGTQPI
+127 TNSSANPGTQPI

-146 ANTPYVGQQIILT
+146 TNTPYVGQQVILT

-169 DFALSELAIDKA
+169 DFSLSELTIDKA
-181 VLHRLGDTQ
+181 ELHRLGDTQ

-203 EVKYAIFPQSEGP
+203 EVKYAIFPQAKGT
-216 LIIPSLRFGAYEVN
+216 LIIPSLRFAAYEVN

-240 RGNQIIRDTEP
+240 RGNQIIRDTES
-251 KSLEVAA
+251 KVLEVNAL
-258 RPPQASIDGWMPST
+258 PSQASIDGWMPST

-313 EPQGNNYRGYP
+313 EPQGDNYRGYP
-324 DQPQLDEIVTTNG
+324 DQPQLDEIITPNG
-337 LTATRIESLALVPN
+337 LAATRIESLALVPN
-351 NSGEITLPA
+351 KPGEIVLPA
-360 VELIWWDTN
+360 VQLVWWDTN
-369 SNKRRVAS
+369 SNQPRIAS
-377 LPSITLQVSPSE
+377 LSPITLQVSPSS
-389 NNDIAANN
+389 NIDATANGS
-397 NNVMEGAN
+397 NVMQMTN

-411 ASDASKPKVSF
+411 ATDALKPKVSF
-422 MTNLSLALN
+422 MTNLSLSIN
-431 ALLMTLIVTL
+431 ALLITL
-441 IIGRKRKALAARSQ
+441 IIVLLMRRKRESSAARSQ
-455 QAALSSDSAR
+455 QPSLSLDSAR

-477 EAKDDNLM
+477 EAKDENLM
-485 AMREAIL
+485 AMRDAIL
-492 RWGKTLFA
+492 RWGKILFA

-524 QLDEQLYQHNG
+524 QLDQQLYQYNG
-535 VPATTLDV
+535 VPETTLDV

-552 ESNFSRES
+552 ESNFNRGS
-560 ASKSKP
+560 ASKDNA
-566 GKALQSLY
+566 GTALQSLY

>member
-411 ASDASKPKVSF
+411 ASEASEPKVSF

-441 IIGRKRKALAARSQ
+441 LIGRKRKALAARSQ

-560 ASKSKP
+560 ASKSKS

>member
-6 RRLLIILTLCLATMV
+6 RRLLIISTLCLSTMV

-60 FGPLT
+60 FGPLI

-73 SRQQNYSNV
+73 NRQQNYSNV

-146 ANTPYVGQQIILT
+146 ANTPYVGQQVILT

-240 RGNQIIRDTEP
+240 RGNQIVRDTEP
-251 KSLEVAA
+251 KSLEVTA
-258 RPPQASIDGWMPST
+258 RPPQASVDGWMPST

-389 NNDIAANN
+389 NADVASND
-397 NNVMEGAN
+397 NNVMQGTN

-441 IIGRKRKALAARSQ
+441 LIGRKRKALAARSQ

-524 QLDEQLYQHNG
+524 QLDQQLYQHNG

-543 ALLLASLKK
+543 TLLLASLKK

-560 ASKSKP
+560 ASKSKS

>member
-6 RRLLIILTLCLATMV
+6 RRLLIISTLCLGTMV

-60 FGPLT
+60 FGPLI

-73 SRQQNYSNV
+73 NRQQNYSNV

-146 ANTPYVGQQIILT
+146 ANTPYVGQQVILT

-240 RGNQIIRDTEP
+240 RGNQIVRDTEP
-251 KSLEVAA
+251 KSLEVTA
-258 RPPQASIDGWMPST
+258 RPPQASVDGWMPST

-324 DQPQLDEIVTTNG
+324 DQPQLDEIVATNG

-389 NNDIAANN
+389 NTDVAAND
-397 NNVMEGAN
+397 NNVMQGTN

-411 ASDASKPKVSF
+411 AADASKPKVSF

-431 ALLMTLIVTL
+431 ALLVTLIVTL
-441 IIGRKRKALAARSQ
+441 LIGRKRKALAARSQ

-524 QLDEQLYQHNG
+524 QLDQQLYQHNG

-543 ALLLASLKK
+543 TLLLASLKK

-560 ASKSKP
+560 ASKSKS